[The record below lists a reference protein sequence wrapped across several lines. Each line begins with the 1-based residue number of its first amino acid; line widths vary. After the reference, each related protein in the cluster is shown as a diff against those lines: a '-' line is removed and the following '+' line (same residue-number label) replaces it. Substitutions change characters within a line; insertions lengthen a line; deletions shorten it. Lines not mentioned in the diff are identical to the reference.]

1 MAVKGDSPNVVLV
14 TGGCGF
20 IGSNFIQFVLE
31 ETNAKVVNYD
41 NCLSCAGGNADLAD
55 SERYCLVVGDVCDCE
70 LLEKTLYLHQVKDVV
85 HFAAL
90 TSVSDS
96 FENPDEYVKNNVQ
109 GTLSLLKAVRN
120 YGCINRFVQISTDEV
135 YGDSFSDGVPK
146 KEGDSLEPTNPYSA
160 SKLSAEKFV
169 DVYRV
174 AYRIPA
180 SFVRMCNIY
189 GPRQTLDKVVPKF
202 IHQAIEGKPFT
213 IAEDGK
219 QLRSW
224 LYVSDACRAIYS
236 VLEKGKTG
244 DVYNVASPCEMSV
257 LDVAKAIKK
266 EVDLALG
273 GLSSYIYMYTAINLS
288 L

>member
-1 MAVKGDSPNVVLV
+1 MAAKGDSPNVVLV

-20 IGSNFIQFVLE
+20 IGSNFIQFMLE

-41 NCLSCAGGNADLAD
+41 NCLSCAGGKADLTD
-55 SERYCLVVGDVCDCE
+55 SERYCLVVGDICDCE
-70 LLEKTLYLHQVKDVV
+70 LLEKTLYLHQVKDIV

-96 FENPDEYVKNNVQ
+96 FENPEEYVKNNVQ
-109 GTLSLLKAVRN
+109 GTLSLLKAVKN

-135 YGDSFSDGVPK
+135 YGDSYSDGVPK

-236 VLEKGKTG
+236 VLENGKTG
-244 DVYNVASPCEMSV
+244 DVYNVASPFEMSV
-257 LDVAKAIKK
+257 LDMAKAIKK
-266 EVDLALG
+266 EVDLVLG
-273 GLSSYIYMYTAINLS
+273 GLIYMYTAINLS